1 MVYRAN
7 TMSAQARSN
16 KSSVYHELVEA
27 IEQPGCAVCR
37 LIDRAV
43 RQYVD
48 VFFYENIT
56 TVARRTEIRE
66 ARGYCS
72 VHGALLTG
80 HTRLLGSAIVHQDVI
95 NDVLRELNKTLPPT
109 VSTLRHPQDA
119 EPKEAARKPNAL
131 DDLTAAPV
139 RNAAL
144 NAIRPKRM
152 CPLCEYERDRESVQ
166 LRTLVDHMG
175 EPEMRAAFEKSS
187 GICLPHVQVML
198 GLRGVSADGL
208 RMTLQIERDIL
219 QHIKL
224 ELEAYIAKS
233 NGSYDFEGMGDE
245 SDSPLRAIKLV
256 SGRVFGRR

>member
-1 MVYRAN
+1 MVYRAG
-7 TMSAQARSN
+7 TMSETARRN
-16 KSSVYHELVEA
+16 SSVYHELVEA
-27 IEQPGCAVCR
+27 ISQPGCPVCR

-48 VFFYENIT
+48 MFFYENIT

-80 HTRLLGSAIVHQDVI
+80 HTRMLGSAIVHQDVI
-95 NDVLRELNKTLPPT
+95 NDVLRDLNKTLPPT
-109 VSTLRHPQDA
+109 APASARTRERALGRD
-119 EPKEAARKPNAL
+119 EARKPSAL
-131 DDLTAAPV
+131 DDLTSAPL
-139 RNAAL
+139 RNVAL
-144 NAIRPKRM
+144 NAIRPKRL
-152 CPLCEYERDRESVQ
+152 CPLCDYERDRESVL
-166 LRTLVDHMG
+166 LRALVDHM
-175 EPEMRAAFEKSS
+175 PDPAMRVVFERSS

-198 GLRGVSADGL
+198 GLRGVSAEGL
-208 RMTLQIERDIL
+208 RRTLQIERDIL
-219 QHIKL
+219 QALKV

-233 NGSYDFEGMGDE
+233 NGSYDYEGMGEE